1 MILVTGGAG
10 FIGSHV
16 VSALRAQ
23 GRSVHIVDLQSPE
36 PFDLR
41 TGDIPGLLR
50 HVAPTAIIHLAGHAI
65 VGDSIADPRRDLE
78 TNLLP
83 TFALLEAIRAVCP
96 QTPLLFAST
105 GAVYGSHAAR
115 PFTEADP
122 VFPVPPYAVS
132 KLAAERYCASYAAVY
147 RLRTASLR
155 LFSVFGPGQRKQVV
169 YDLIRKLLADPT
181 RLEMFGD
188 GSQVRDFNPVANIA
202 TAFLVALDRAAF
214 TGEVYN
220 VGGPEA
226 LSIRTLAERLS
237 ELLGVEPAFSFTGA
251 NRTGDAECWLAD
263 CSKLLSLGYQP
274 GVSVRQGLLET
285 IDWVREDVRRHRS
298 PV

>member
-23 GRSVHIVDLQSPE
+23 GRPVHIVDLQAPE

-41 TGDIPGLLR
+41 TGDLHALLR
-50 HVAPTAIIHLAGHAI
+50 HLTPSAIIHLAGHAI
-65 VGDSIADPRRDLE
+65 VGDSITDPRRDLE

-83 TFALLEAIRAVCP
+83 TFSLLEAVRAVCP

-105 GAVYGSHAAR
+105 GAVYGSHASR
-115 PFTEADP
+115 PFTEQDP

-132 KLAAERYCASYAAVY
+132 KLASERYCASYAAVY
-147 RLRTASLR
+147 GLRTASLR

-188 GSQVRDFNPVANIA
+188 GSQVRDFNPVGNIA
-202 TAFLVALDRAAF
+202 AAFLVALDRAAF

-226 LSIRTLAERLS
+226 LSIRTLAERLC
-237 ELLGVEPAFSFTGA
+237 ELLDVNPVFSFTGA

-263 CSKLLSLGYQP
+263 SSKLLSLGYQP
-274 GVSVRQGLLET
+274 GISLRQGLLET
-285 IDWVREDVRRHRS
+285 IDWVRDDLHHRS
-298 PV
+298 RL

>member
-16 VSALRAQ
+16 VAALRAQ
-23 GRSVHIVDLQSPE
+23 GHAVHIADLQAPD

-41 TGDIPGLLR
+41 TGDLPGLLR

-65 VGDSIADPRRDLE
+65 VADSIADPHRDLE
-78 TNLLP
+78 TNLIP
-83 TFALLEAIRAVCP
+83 TFFLLEAIRAVCP
-96 QTPLLFAST
+96 LTPLLFAST
-105 GAVYGSHAAR
+105 GAVYGSHATR
-115 PFTEADP
+115 PFTEEDP

-147 RLRTASLR
+147 GLRTASLR

-169 YDLIRKLLADPT
+169 YDLVRKLLANPT

-202 TAFLVALDRAAF
+202 TAFLVALHRAAF

-226 LSIRTLAERLS
+226 LSIQTLAERLS
-237 ELLGVEPAFSFTGA
+237 EILGVSPEFSFTGA
-251 NRTGDAECWLAD
+251 NRNGDAECWLAD
-263 CSKLLSLGYQP
+263 SSKLLSLGYHP
-274 GVSVRQGLLET
+274 GISLRQGLIET
-285 IDWVREDVRRHRS
+285 IDWIRDDIYHRS
-298 PV
+298 RL

>member
-23 GRSVHIVDLQSPE
+23 GRAVHIADLQAPD

-41 TGDIPGLLR
+41 TGDIPALLR
-50 HVAPTAIIHLAGHAI
+50 RVAPTAIIHLAGHA
-65 VGDSIADPRRDLE
+65 VVSDSIADPRRDLE

-83 TFALLEAIRAVCP
+83 TVLLLEAIRAVCP

-105 GAVYGSHAAR
+105 GAVYGSHATR
-115 PFTEADP
+115 PFTEMDP

-132 KLAAERYCASYAAVY
+132 KLASERYCASYAAVY
-147 RLRTASLR
+147 GLRTASLR
-155 LFSVFGPGQRKQVV
+155 LFSIFGPGQRKQVV

-202 TAFLVALDRAAF
+202 SAFLIALDRAAF

-226 LSIRTLAERLS
+226 LSIRTLAERLA
-237 ELLGVEPAFSFTGA
+237 ELLGVNPVFSFTGV

-263 CSKLLSLGYQP
+263 CSKLLSLGYRP
-274 GVSVRQGLLET
+274 RISLRQGLSET
-285 IDWVREDVRRHRS
+285 IDWIQDDYHHR
-298 PV
+298 PRL